1 MRCSARMDE
10 PVKIGEVIADKYLV
24 ERVLGKG
31 GMGIVYLAKHLQL
44 GERVAIK
51 LLRTK
56 TLKNAELVERF
67 LREGRT
73 AARLRSEYVA
83 RVRDVGTLP
92 SGAPYLVMEYLD
104 GRDFDAVLAEHG
116 ALDPR
121 VAVKYMLQACE
132 ALAEAHAMGI
142 VHRDLKPANLILTR
156 KRDGTTAIKIIDF
169 GISKLVASEAPG
181 PAITQASMMMGS
193 PLYMAPEQMTSAR
206 DVDARSD
213 VFSLGAMLYHLLT
226 SKPPFVGNTAV
237 DVFERI
243 SLGPPSPRAVR
254 PDLPA
259 GIEAVTSRC
268 LRKNPDDRY
277 ADVAALAAALAPFG
291 PPHAEL
297 FAESAERILRASADT
312 NAVSSSVA
320 PSGMATPSPVGA
332 SAPPP
337 PDPIFDLADPIPPTT
352 LKKSPAVPPPA
363 ERARPA
369 EPRNLLDEL
378 FEMEKERP
386 RGRDVGASESPPSP
400 GSRPLSMPP
409 LSTPPA
415 AGPSSGAPPLP
426 IVAPVST
433 GPLDSLPPPPPLPAG
448 SPLGM
453 ADHAA
458 AEAVIGAVRD
468 ALSGFGLAGTVALEG
483 KMLTLR
489 GNGVPTSIDAGPAA
503 EQWPLL
509 PADMQRRKALD
520 LARRLADAHRTA
532 QRALP
537 GGDGAGVSSLPW
549 ALAGKALLGIA
560 AAAALVV
567 GGRAYLA
574 ARSKEAL
581 PPPVHV
587 ETPEQQSRRLA
598 TACRAVR
605 ERVYSGASIGPYDT
619 TGWVVELW
627 LASRPGP
634 LPATANAGAR
644 VDAGA
649 PASKPISTASMAGA
663 VEAGRL
669 ATGLEDTLA
678 RLTDG
683 TLALDEAAVP
693 ATSPGW
699 TGVTLRFGGGYSR
712 AFFEPEP
719 RARFLALADRLFES
733 SGADL
738 GALYARCADSPV
750 HDVGAWFRGRDVGAA
765 ATALLFGIGLFAERP
780 QIDRAALGAGEIDG
794 LRAAATAKKLD
805 APTLKELI
813 GEQGGNLTATPGAV
827 TLAFPLGGPV
837 RAVRASRAVAVK
849 IGIGRE

>member
-1 MRCSARMDE
+1 
-10 PVKIGEVIADKYLV
+10 
-24 ERVLGKG
+24 
-31 GMGIVYLAKHLQL
+31 
-44 GERVAIK
+44 
-51 LLRTK
+51 
-56 TLKNAELVERF
+56 
-67 LREGRT
+67 
-73 AARLRSEYVA
+73 
-83 RVRDVGTLP
+83 
-92 SGAPYLVMEYLD
+92 
-104 GRDFDAVLAEHG
+104 
-116 ALDPR
+116 
-121 VAVKYMLQACE
+121 
-132 ALAEAHAMGI
+132 
-142 VHRDLKPANLILTR
+142 
-156 KRDGTTAIKIIDF
+156 
-169 GISKLVASEAPG
+169 
-181 PAITQASMMMGS
+181 
-193 PLYMAPEQMTSAR
+193 
-206 DVDARSD
+206 
-213 VFSLGAMLYHLLT
+213 
-226 SKPPFVGNTAV
+226 
-237 DVFERI
+237 
-243 SLGPPSPRAVR
+243 
-254 PDLPA
+254 
-259 GIEAVTSRC
+259 
-268 LRKNPDDRY
+268 
-277 ADVAALAAALAPFG
+277 
-291 PPHAEL
+291 
-297 FAESAERILRASADT
+297 
-312 NAVSSSVA
+312 
-320 PSGMATPSPVGA
+320 
-332 SAPPP
+332 
-337 PDPIFDLADPIPPTT
+337 
-352 LKKSPAVPPPA
+352 
-363 ERARPA
+363 
-369 EPRNLLDEL
+369 
-378 FEMEKERP
+378 
-386 RGRDVGASESPPSP
+386 
-400 GSRPLSMPP
+400 
-409 LSTPPA
+409 
-415 AGPSSGAPPLP
+415 
-426 IVAPVST
+426 
-433 GPLDSLPPPPPLPAG
+433 
-448 SPLGM
+448 M

-532 QRALP
+532 QRARP
-537 GGDGAGVSSLPW
+537 RGDGGGESSLPW

-560 AAAALVV
+560 AVAALVV

-581 PPPVHV
+581 PPPVPV

-605 ERVYSGASIGPYDT
+605 ERVYSGATIGPFDT

-634 LPATANAGAR
+634 LPGAANVNSR

-649 PASKPISTASMAGA
+649 PASKAISAASMAGA

-669 ATGLEDTLA
+669 APGLEDTLA

-683 TLALDEAAVP
+683 TRPRRGRRPRDV
-693 ATSPGW
+693 PGW
-699 TGVTLRFGGGYSR
+699 TGVTLRFGGGYPAPSSSPSR
-712 AFFEPEP
+712 G
-719 RARFLALADRLFES
+719 RASSSSPIASSES

-813 GEQGGNLTATPGAV
+813 GEQGGSLAATPAAV

-849 IGIGRE
+849 LGLGESEAALRALKSARAAPTTGTARALWSLRRRGSQSTQLRA